1 MWSEPQRGRE
11 REKERLIFYTFCTI
25 SSLFP
30 PWRPLSAE
38 CAEYAFHGQE
48 AMEPARTKKY
58 EKKGRER
65 ERERN
70 APPPSCIAIQKDGII
85 TQKTSP
91 PCFFTFYPGVPGT
104 LSYYYDQNT
113 WTAHRLPALTLRG
126 KKKQMLFVAKCTGL
140 YFCPASRLI
149 GVHVRQPMVDCGWGS
164 TVGRNIRTVV

>member
-11 REKERLIFYTFCTI
+11 KEKERLIFYTFCTI

-48 AMEPARTKKY
+48 AVEPARTKKY
-58 EKKGRER
+58 EKKKVER
-65 ERERN
+65 EREGETLHLL
-70 APPPSCIAIQKDGII
+70 SSTAIQKDGVI

-104 LSYYYDQNT
+104 LSCYYDQNT
-113 WTAHRLPALTLRG
+113 WTAHRLPALTLRREE
-126 KKKQMLFVAKCTGL
+126 KTNAPRSKVHQPLFLSCITPNWCSCETANGSLGL
-140 YFCPASRLI
+140 RFN
-149 GVHVRQPMVDCGWGS
+149 CG
-164 TVGRNIRTVV
+164 